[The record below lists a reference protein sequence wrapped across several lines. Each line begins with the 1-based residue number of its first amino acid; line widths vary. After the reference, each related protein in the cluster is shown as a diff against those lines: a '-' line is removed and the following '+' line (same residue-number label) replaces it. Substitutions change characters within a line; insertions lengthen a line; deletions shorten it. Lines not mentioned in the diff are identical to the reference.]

1 MNKGGI
7 RRSMPKGSVS
17 EGIIN
22 SMYPF
27 DNRLMVLEL
36 TGEQLLRSLEIMVA
50 RGGDATSGDLRVE
63 YTKDKKIK
71 SAKINGKNINPKKK
85 YNVATLDYLANGG
98 DYMTSL
104 VGTKRLFADNVKVSV
119 RYLDYIAKL
128 TKEGKVIDG
137 EDELRMKLVE

>member
-1 MNKGGI
+1 MKAAGVHVNFA
-7 RRSMPKGSVS
+7 P
-17 EGIIN
+17 
-22 SMYPF
+22 
-27 DNRLMVLEL
+27 VLD
-36 TGEQLLRSLEIMVA
+36 VN
-50 RGGDATSGDLRVE
+50 D
-63 YTKDKKIK
+63 
-71 SAKINGKNINPKKK
+71 NPKKK